1 MADECVDM
9 SSKEQLALCRLR
21 HVDADFDVHES
32 FMGLYQC
39 PDIIADTLVKV
50 IKDMLLRFNLDI
62 TQCRGQCYDGG
73 GSNMAGSKNGV
84 KHRYLGKSLVHHCY
98 GHSLSLN
105 VGDTAK

>member
-1 MADECVDM
+1 M
-9 SSKEQLALCRLR
+9 
-21 HVDADFDVHES
+21 
-32 FMGLYQC
+32 
-39 PDIIADTLVKV
+39 KV